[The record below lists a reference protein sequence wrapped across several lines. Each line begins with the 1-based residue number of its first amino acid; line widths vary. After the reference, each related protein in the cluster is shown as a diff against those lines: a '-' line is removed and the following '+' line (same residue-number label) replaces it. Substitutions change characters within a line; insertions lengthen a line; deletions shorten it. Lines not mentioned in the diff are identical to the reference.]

1 MSNRQPPKTPRSK
14 QPASFYAEMEQL
26 LRRQIEAQPDNQDLR
41 VRLLELY
48 WEAERETDFLREAQ
62 VFRNALRGN
71 LDSPDWRLIA
81 SIGRALAPDSPLFND
96 AAADKTSSPPREYR
110 RLGEREEDRRHFEAL
125 ARDYQSLRGD
135 PAFLAALDRELI
147 ELAGRPT
154 SLFLAERLSAHV
166 GGARIYCKR
175 EDFAVAG
182 SHLLMAIVG
191 QALAA
196 KRMGRKTLV
205 TGTVYGQ
212 KGVMTAAIAARL
224 GMKAVIYMDGTDI
237 HAQAG
242 NVFRMWLSGAMV
254 ESIDAKRLYS
264 GDVREAAVRHWSREP
279 DESFLVLGLDAAP
292 EPYPSICQDAVASI
306 GRECRRQVSTL
317 SKRAPD
323 VLVARGRNSSDAI
336 GLFPPFIDS
345 QARLVCVDSNSSLVA
360 SSAANPE
367 ADVWNEPSAP
377 LTEQQQRIAEAI
389 LEGLEYPSVAR
400 EHRWLRQ
407 TKRVEYVGIGMDQ
420 AKQAILDFS
429 RLEGIVPAIQ
439 GAHSIAWACQA
450 ARTLKP
456 EQVVVVFLSERS
468 DKDIWDIGKALG
480 IPL

>member
-1 MSNRQPPKTPRSK
+1 
-14 QPASFYAEMEQL
+14 MEQL

-96 AAADKTSSPPREYR
+96 AAADTTSSPPREYR
-110 RLGEREEDRRHFEAL
+110 RLGEREEDRRHFDAL

-264 GDVREAAVRHWSREP
+264 GDVREAAVRH
-279 DESFLVLGLDAAP
+279 
-292 EPYPSICQDAVASI
+292 
-306 GRECRRQVSTL
+306 
-317 SKRAPD
+317 
-323 VLVARGRNSSDAI
+323 
-336 GLFPPFIDS
+336 
-345 QARLVCVDSNSSLVA
+345 
-360 SSAANPE
+360 
-367 ADVWNEPSAP
+367 
-377 LTEQQQRIAEAI
+377 
-389 LEGLEYPSVAR
+389 
-400 EHRWLRQ
+400 
-407 TKRVEYVGIGMDQ
+407 
-420 AKQAILDFS
+420 
-429 RLEGIVPAIQ
+429 
-439 GAHSIAWACQA
+439 
-450 ARTLKP
+450 
-456 EQVVVVFLSERS
+456 
-468 DKDIWDIGKALG
+468 
-480 IPL
+480 